1 MDCSPP
7 GFSVHGISQARIL
20 EGVAIS
26 FSKYKAYL
34 LLFDGQYLKVSLKKK
49 SLATYFLDL
58 KHIPAINKLGGN

>member
-49 SLATYFLDL
+49 KFGYLLSGFKTYSS
-58 KHIPAINKLGGN
+58 NK